1 MKQQRPLFT
10 TGLSWRSK
18 VAGRLTAFLLAA
30 MALLLGGA
38 GVNAQAAC
46 QTVHGFIDAHEQIPP
61 TCESASGQCGEG
73 AYSGVIQGSYV
84 NGDTS
89 FITTLDSATTSVYGY
104 TADTTAQVSVAGRQ
118 GTLLLKNAGFIN
130 VLTRQLAELESIVGG
145 TGELAGASGLLFVTG
160 TFDANNNGRFAYAG
174 QVCLP

>member
-1 MKQQRPLFT
+1 LNFSGHFVASALVIASACPTPPAALKKSTDPRSGSPFT
-10 TGLSWRSK
+10 QK
-18 VAGRLTAFLLAA
+18 VAQILASFTLIRTLWARLPVMLERR
-30 MALLLGGA
+30 
-38 GVNAQAAC
+38 AC
-46 QTVHGFIDAHEQIPP
+46 G
-61 TCESASGQCGEG
+61 GEG
-73 AYSGVIQGSYV
+73 TYSGVIQGSYV